1 MAVLRNFFSGYLR
14 DSLRDI
20 FHGPEGHQS
29 SQQGSKGEGED
40 AASYDKV
47 VNLIALYT
55 VSTSVTCRVD
65 DMKGMG
71 KVFEKIFMRIEQDMA
86 VSFKLYSDLMI
97 KLHNRGLTVEE
108 EKAMARMKK
117 HLTVSLL
124 HFSTHKDHLEKFG
137 DEFKKVCMNGMSGL
151 ELEELEEE
159 K

>member
-20 FHGPEGHQS
+20 LHGPEGHQS
-29 SQQGSKGEGED
+29 NQQGSLGEGED
-40 AASYDKV
+40 RASYDKV
-47 VNLIALYT
+47 VNLTALCT

-108 EKAMARMKK
+108 EKAFEAMKK
-117 HLTVSLL
+117 NLTLGYC
-124 HFSTHKDHLEKFG
+124 HFTEFVKCTEKFE